1 MIKNVFLGLVALSI
15 SATSCSSDDDG
26 SNSALTT
33 PITLNFNGLEDLGPD
48 YVYEGW
54 IIVNGTPV
62 STGIF
67 SSVTFPQTFNVNS
80 SDLANATTFV
90 LSIEPSND
98 PDPAPSDTKLLSGD
112 FSNNSASLTINAMV
126 GDLSTSNG
134 QFILRTPTDESGTN
148 NGNDY
153 LGIWWINPANGIA
166 SLSLP
171 ELQTGWIYE
180 GWIVVDT
187 DADGMPDTPLSTGR
201 FSDEGMADSSYG
213 AGVGFNGNMAAGPML
228 PGEDFFN
235 NLPAGFPA
243 SLVGGM
249 AVISVEPIE
258 DNSSAPFAI
267 KPLVT
272 NPIEMDT
279 APTLQ
284 DMNFSNA
291 SFPTGVITR

>member
-26 SNSALTT
+26 SNSPSMT
-33 PITLNFNGLEDLGPD
+33 PIVLNFNGLEDLGPD

-90 LSIEPSND
+90 LS
-98 PDPAPSDTKLLSGD
+98 
-112 FSNNSASLTINAMV
+112 INAMV

-180 GWIVVDT
+180 GWIVIDT

-291 SFPTGVITR
+291 SFPTGVVTR

>member
-15 SATSCSSDDDG
+15 FANSCSSNDDG
-26 SNSALTT
+26 NNSPSMS

-54 IIVNGTPV
+54 VIVDGAPV

-67 SSVTFPQTFNVNS
+67 SSVTFPQTFNVNT
-80 SDLANATTFV
+80 SDLENATTFV
-90 LSIEPSND
+90 LSIEPVND
-98 PDPAPSDTKLLSGD
+98 PDPAPSNTKLLSGD
-112 FSNNSASLTINAMV
+112 FSNDSASLTINAMV
-126 GDLSTSNG
+126 GDLSASNG

-148 NGNDY
+148 NGNDV
-153 LGIWWINPANGIA
+153 LGIWWINPANGMA
-166 SLSLP
+166 SLNLP
-171 ELQTGWIYE
+171 TLQAGWIYE
-180 GWIVVDT
+180 GWVVVDT

-201 FSDEGMADSSYG
+201 FSDESMADSPYG
-213 AGVGFNGNMAAGPML
+213 AGVGFNGSMGDGPML

-235 NLPAGFPA
+235 NLPTGFPA

-258 DNSSAPFAI
+258 DNSLAPFAI

-291 SFPTGVITR
+291 SFPTGTVTR